1 MKEIKAFPNRK
12 WVIKAGIAFLVVM
25 GILTFFS
32 NTIMNY
38 SLPKVTV
45 VYSSGGS
52 MTTAIK
58 GTGTIE
64 AITQAKVTAQG
75 ARKVD
80 LVKFGVNEDV
90 KEGDII
96 ATYAPATD
104 TEKEE
109 LKAAQDA
116 LDAILKQQKTDDLQV
131 PVYDY
136 SMDERLIS
144 DAQETL
150 DKANTTLTSAQGKD
164 AAFNAAQVDITA
176 AQSSIDLLNGELIPL
191 NDTRDI
197 KFQAKLDAESVQN
210 TAPAALIE
218 AEAALS
224 TAQTALALDPNNP
237 DLLKT
242 VNDAQIVVNQAQATV
257 DQAPAVLTQANTDL
271 AAVDLQVKDKNASLK
286 TATASLST
294 ANDKLAAAQ
303 ALPSVTDAAE
313 AVKMA
318 QRSVDDLKKAL
329 SDKKKA
335 DGVQQQIAAMSDEDK
350 AKALKDAQKKVDDL
364 TALSEQTTIAA
375 PKAGRISSVVA
386 SGTETVKGDILVMI
400 DVIDEGFKVP
410 ISFTT
415 EQVSQM
421 QIGMSARIDGWGG
434 SNEDAVVVSIKPDS
448 TDPRNKKTVIFKLN
462 DPNNNYWFSTGTSI
476 TLSLNNRS
484 KDYQCIVPLSAIHEE
499 SGETFVYSIKT
510 KSSPLG
516 ERYIAVKVPVTIL
529 AKDDTNAAIDPS
541 ALGQYGS
548 SVITETNDKSF
559 KSGDQV
565 RLAEGL

>member
-12 WVIKAGIAFLVVM
+12 WVIKAGIAFLVIM

-80 LVKFGVNEDV
+80 LVNFGVNEDV
-90 KEGDII
+90 QEGDII

-104 TEKEE
+104 EEKAE

-116 LDAILKQQKTDDLQV
+116 LDALIKQQKTDDLQV

-136 SMDERLIS
+136 SMDERAIS
-144 DAQETL
+144 DAQEAL
-150 DKANTTLTSAQGKD
+150 DKANATLTSAQGKD
-164 AAFNAAQVDITA
+164 AAVAAAQADINTA
-176 AQSSIDLLNGELIPL
+176 QTKIDTINNDLLNLDSQRIAQAQTAGTAQLDLDTAKEELSAA
-191 NDTRDI
+191 
-197 KFQAKLDAESVQN
+197 Q
-210 TAPAALIE
+210 AALAAVPSGDDNT
-218 AEAALS
+218 AEAA
-224 TAQTALALDPNNP
+224 A
-237 DLLKT
+237 
-242 VNDAQIVVNQAQATV
+242 VNQAQTKVNQMQTIYNQAAAALSATE
-257 DQAPAVLTQANTDL
+257 QSI
-271 AAVDLQVKDKNASLK
+271 KDKNASLK
-286 TATASLST
+286 TANTSLST
-294 ANDKLAAAQ
+294 ASDKLAAAQ
-303 ALPSVTDAAE
+303 ALPTVTEAAE
-313 AVKMA
+313 SVKMA

-364 TALSEQTTIAA
+364 TALSEQTTIVA
-375 PKAGRISSVVA
+375 PKAGRISSVVT
-386 SGTETVKGDILVMI
+386 SGTETAKGDILVTI
-400 DVIDEGFKVP
+400 DVIDQGFKVP

-448 TDPRNKKTVIFKLN
+448 TDPRNKKTVVFKLN